1 MESGDAVPS
10 ARVNTVNAAAV
21 RKMHAE
27 EIQSFEIVFKDLMQR
42 SRRVM
47 LNFGTKQ
54 ENEDTARQL
63 HDLQTFTV
71 QATDSTD
78 ALTAEIQSLQI
89 SLDEAFSMA
98 TEARSKHE
106 HYNKTE

>member
-1 MESGDAVPS
+1 MPS
-10 ARVNTVNAAAV
+10 SRVTTVNAAAV
-21 RKMHAE
+21 RKLLAE
-27 EIQSFEIVFKDLMQR
+27 EIQSFDTVFKQLMQR
-42 SRRVM
+42 SRRVS

-63 HDLQTFTV
+63 SDLQTFTE
-71 QATDSTD
+71 QATESIE
-78 ALTAEIQSLQI
+78 ALTAEIQSLRI

-106 HYNKTE
+106 HFNSME